1 MLLFMKYFSAKFLRT
16 ILFAVIPFTLMMASC
31 EDELV
36 GIEKANTPT
45 NNFDDLWRTFDRHYG
60 LFEVKGVDWNEVY
73 NQFRP
78 QVSDQMSEADLYNVF
93 KDMIVLLNDNHVNL
107 YPTNGALPVF
117 PGGLLR
123 VQNGKVSILKVQE
136 DYSEDVIKNYVS
148 NLTSVTPN
156 LKYGRLKNNIGY
168 LNISG
173 TDSYGSVK
181 KNMEKILKALR
192 DTPALIIDIRHH
204 YGGMDA
210 VSQYIAGC
218 FTAERKLYMST
229 RKRNGPQHGDFTPA
243 TEWYVSPAGNEQYT
257 RPVIV
262 LTSRFTQ
269 SAGETFAL
277 AMRELDHVTLVGDTT
292 AGSLSDNPNFEM
304 GNGWIFSVS
313 VGDYRDG
320 NGKSYEGV
328 GIPPDKWV
336 VTTRADLMAGRDAA
350 LEEVIDIVSN

>member
-1 MLLFMKYFSAKFLRT
+1 MRYFSVTFLKK
-16 ILFAVIPFTLMMASC
+16 ILFAVLPFMLMMASC

-45 NNFDDLWRTFDRHYG
+45 NNFDDFWKTFDRHYG
-60 LFEVKGVDWNEVY
+60 LFHAKGIDWNEVY
-73 NQFRP
+73 TQFRP
-78 QVSDQMSEADLYNVF
+78 QVSDQMSPAELYNVL
-93 KDMIVLLNDNHVNL
+93 KDMIVLLNDNHINL
-107 YPTNGALPVF
+107 YPTNGVLPVF

-136 DYSEDVIKNYVS
+136 DYSEDVIRNYVS
-148 NLTSVTPN
+148 HLTSATPS
-156 LKYGRLKNNIGY
+156 LKYGRLQNNIGY

-173 TDSYGSVK
+173 TDSYKSVQ
-181 KNMEKILKALR
+181 KNMEKILNELGETR
-192 DTPALIIDIRHH
+192 ALIIDIRHH

-229 RKRNGPQHGDFTPA
+229 RKRNGPKHDDFTPA
-243 TEWYVSPAGNEQYT
+243 TEWYVSPTGAEQYT
-257 RPVIV
+257 RPIIL

-277 AMRELDHVTLVGDTT
+277 AMRELSHVTLVGDTT

-313 VGDYRDG
+313 VGDYRDSF
-320 NGKSYEGV
+320 GKSYEGV
-328 GIPPDKWV
+328 GLPPEKWIT
-336 VTTRADLMAGRDAA
+336 TTRDDLMAGKDVA
-350 LEEVIDIVSN
+350 LEEAIDILSK